1 MMRRMNLGFLLC
13 RPFCFLA
20 AYTIFR
26 DEHTHTLYKIENR
39 NSIARPAAVERPGRT
54 FSRADSRARKAVSGE
69 YAYARL
75 PFR

>member
-39 NSIARPAAVERPGRT
+39 NSIARPAAVERLVSQYCKSQPGTGHTRET
-54 FSRADSRARKAVSGE
+54 LVVRF
-69 YAYARL
+69 
-75 PFR
+75 

>member
-39 NSIARPAAVERPGRT
+39 NSIAP
-54 FSRADSRARKAVSGE
+54 RARPPSSVPVEHLAVLT
-69 YAYARL
+69 AA
-75 PFR
+75 PVKP